1 MSKLKKQ
8 NILLGVVA
16 AIALMLAI
24 FGVVAAIISDSPLTK
39 ILIFIC
45 SALLIILALL
55 YIIVIL
61 LSRDNVPN
69 FFLYDEK
76 ARKNIP
82 IEQLDYEAVAARLDA
97 FIEHMGGVDIFW
109 KHRGLENGNF
119 GVGAILRPTIVYRF
133 LYRSAQE
140 EDVLAYIGNSDDRS
154 FSVFIRCLED
164 VGDEDMASIVR
175 KYRYNAVAADKFKH
189 FLSNNQRYIKNRTMA
204 YISKNIERF
213 Y

>member
-16 AIALMLAI
+16 TIALILAI
-24 FGVVAAIISDSPLTK
+24 FGVVMAILSESLLTK

-45 SALLIILALL
+45 SALLAILALL

-69 FFLYDEK
+69 FFLYNEK
-76 ARKNIP
+76 THKNIT
-82 IEQLDYEAVAARLDA
+82 IEQLDYESVAARLDA
-97 FIEHMGGVDIFW
+97 FIERMGGVDTFW

-119 GVGAILRPTIVYRF
+119 GMGAILRPTIVYRF
-133 LYRSAQE
+133 LYRSAQ
-140 EDVLAYIGNSDDRS
+140 DDNILSYIGNSDDRS
-154 FSVFIRCLED
+154 FSVFIRCLEE
-164 VGDEDMASIVR
+164 VGDEDMASIVQR
-175 KYRYNAVAADKFKH
+175 YRYNSVTADKFKH
-189 FLSNNQRYIKNRTMA
+189 FLSKNQRYIQNRTMV